1 MKRKGLVIIYY
12 GDGKGKTTAAMGL
25 AVRAL
30 GRGMKVHVIQ
40 FIKGTWTTGE
50 MEPLQRLGAGFE
62 QMGKG
67 FYKMM
72 DDKLPPEEHM
82 KAARN
87 GLNRAFEL
95 LEESKVQKSIKSKAE
110 VDVLILDEI
119 LRAVQEGLLSQ
130 DDIYQLIHSKPPE
143 LHLVMTGHTVWQEL
157 LERAD
162 MASEMKK
169 VKHPF
174 DQGIL
179 AQIGVDF

>member
-1 MKRKGLVIIYY
+1 MKRKGLVIVYY

-30 GRGMKVHVIQ
+30 GRGLRVHVIQ

-50 MEPLQRLGAGFE
+50 MGPLQRLGAGFE

-87 GLNRAFEL
+87 GLERAMMLIKYSESSTSSVIPKFHLGSRHKNRQKKNLSLRAFREAI
-95 LEESKVQKSIKSKAE
+95 SFYA
-110 VDVLILDEI
+110 
-119 LRAVQEGLLSQ
+119 
-130 DDIYQLIHSKPPE
+130 PE
-143 LHLVMTGHTVWQEL
+143 
-157 LERAD
+157 
-162 MASEMKK
+162 
-169 VKHPF
+169 
-174 DQGIL
+174 
-179 AQIGVDF
+179 